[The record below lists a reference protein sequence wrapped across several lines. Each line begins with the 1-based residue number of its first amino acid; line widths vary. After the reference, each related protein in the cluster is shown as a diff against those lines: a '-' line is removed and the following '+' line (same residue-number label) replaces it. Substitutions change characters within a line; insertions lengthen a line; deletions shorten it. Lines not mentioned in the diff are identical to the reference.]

1 VDDNTQLGTKEPYM
15 PDWTS
20 ALKLD
25 TNRKVIGGSSKALAD
40 AVRDGADLRIYTE
53 FRHNEHIDV
62 TSDNNELIR
71 EVSEFRET
79 LLIDDRWSAG
89 FMTLR
94 QPVELPDGFGDRPS
108 LSLFMYNEDGTQAIA
123 RPHLDGPPAGGTP
136 GPTPLGEHGDMP
148 KYHQLDSWDGSTN
161 APSSN
166 FIYDF
171 EEFDYWVRNDWR
183 QVLSHSADGEVVS
196 GSIEELEDAFKTG
209 SEVKVGVSGL
219 CDGVVT
225 EGDTP
230 INHELFI
237 QVGYGYYYTG
247 EKLFIGATHPFVRI
261 KPAIPVRYTSRGWD
275 YGWAMCRTDG
285 KVALSMVDPYTLS
298 FSRSEGHHAIR
309 WFVR

>member
-1 VDDNTQLGTKEPYM
+1 M

-25 TNRKVIGGSSKALAD
+25 TNRQVIDGSSKALAD

-53 FRHNEHIDV
+53 FHHNEHIDV
-62 TSDNNELIR
+62 TSDNDELIR
-71 EVSEFRET
+71 EVAEFRET

-94 QPVELPDGFGDRPS
+94 QPVELPDGFGARPS
-108 LSLFMYNEDGTQAIA
+108 MSLFLYNEDGTQAIA
-123 RPHLDGPPAGGTP
+123 RPHLGGPPVSGALGS
-136 GPTPLGEHGDMP
+136 TPLDLHNNMP
-148 KYHQLDSWDGSTN
+148 KYHEIDGWDGSTN

-171 EEFDYWVRNDWR
+171 EVFNYWVRNDWR
-183 QVLSHSADGEVVS
+183 QVLSHSADGDVMS
-196 GSIEELEDAFKTG
+196 GSIEELEEAFKLG

-219 CDGVVT
+219 CDGIDAA
-225 EGDTP
+225 GDASLS
-230 INHELFI
+230 HELFI
-237 QVGYGYYYTG
+237 QIGSGYYYTG

-285 KVALSMVDPYTLS
+285 KFALSMVDPYTLS
-298 FSRSEGHHAIR
+298 FRRSDGRHAIR

>member
-1 VDDNTQLGTKEPYM
+1 M

-40 AVRDGADLRIYTE
+40 AIREGADLRIYTE

-79 LLIDDRWSAG
+79 LLVDDRWSAG

-108 LSLFMYNEDGTQAIA
+108 LSLFLYNEDGTQAIA
-123 RPHLDGPPAGGTP
+123 RPHLDGPPVSGSP
-136 GPTPLGEHGDMP
+136 GPTPLNERNDMA
-148 KYHQLDSWDGSTN
+148 KYHQLDGWDGNTN
-161 APSSN
+161 APSHN

-171 EEFDYWVRNDWR
+171 EVFDYWVRNDWR

-196 GSIEELEDAFKTG
+196 GSIEELEDAFKSG

-219 CDGVVT
+219 CDGIVT
-225 EGDTP
+225 EADTP
-230 INHELFI
+230 IDHELFI
-237 QVGYGYYYTG
+237 QVGYGYYYTE

-298 FSRSEGHHAIR
+298 FSQSEGHHAIR

>member
-1 VDDNTQLGTKEPYM
+1 M
-15 PDWTS
+15 PNWTS

-25 TNRKVIGGSSKALAD
+25 TNRKVIGGSSRALAD
-40 AVRDGADLRIYTE
+40 AVRNGADLRIYTA

-79 LLIDDRWSAG
+79 LLVDDRWSAG

-108 LSLFMYNEDGTQAIA
+108 MSLFLYNEDGTQAIA
-123 RPHLDGPPAGGTP
+123 RPHLDGPPVSGTL
-136 GPTPLGEHGDMP
+136 GPTPLNAHNDMP
-148 KYHQLDSWDGSTN
+148 KYHELEGWDGDTN

-171 EEFDYWVRNDWR
+171 EVFNYWVRNDWR
-183 QVLSHSADGEVVS
+183 QVLSHSADGDVIS
-196 GSIEELEDAFKTG
+196 GSIEEMEDAFKAG
-209 SEVKVGVSGL
+209 SEVKVGVSAL
-219 CDGVVT
+219 CDGI
-225 EGDTP
+225 DASDSSL
-230 INHELFI
+230 NHELFI

-298 FSRSEGHHAIR
+298 FRRSEGHHAIR

>member
-1 VDDNTQLGTKEPYM
+1 M

-25 TNRKVIGGSSKALAD
+25 TNRKVIGGSSRALAD

-79 LLIDDRWSAG
+79 LLVDDRWSAG

-108 LSLFMYNEDGTQAIA
+108 MSLFLYNEDGTQAIA
-123 RPHLDGPPAGGTP
+123 RPHLDGHPVSGTL
-136 GPTPLGEHGDMP
+136 GPTSLNLHNDMP
-148 KYHQLDSWDGSTN
+148 KHHELEGWDGDTN

-171 EEFDYWVRNDWR
+171 EVFNYWVRNDWR
-183 QVLSHSADGEVVS
+183 QVLSHSADGDVIS
-196 GSIEELEDAFKTG
+196 GSIEELEDAFKAG
-209 SEVKVGVSGL
+209 SEVKVGVSAL
-219 CDGVVT
+219 CDGI
-225 EGDTP
+225 DAADFSL
-230 INHELFI
+230 NHELFI

-261 KPAIPVRYTSRGWD
+261 KPTIPVRYTSRGWD

-298 FSRSEGHHAIR
+298 FRRSEGRHAIR